1 MRVDLRELLRLKPI
15 MHPTRLVSTSISQGC
30 LRVAVRGFPWWR
42 DVSDSQDE
50 QLIEFLFEGLANGQL
65 SIEDFGNA
73 SKDQD
78 EVLETF
84 EVCSLSELDWAQP
97 SGFEICS
104 GPLGNPLNLYL
115 RVHDFLGAVDAY
127 REPSEFLNYPSGSS
141 LSSSKLPRRIRIL
154 SGAAQRAF
162 LRSCTASN
170 ASPIT

>member
-1 MRVDLRELLRLKPI
+1 

-42 DVSDSQDE
+42 HVSDSQDE

-104 GPLGNPLNLYL
+104 GPLGIPLNLYL

-127 REPSEFLNYPSGSS
+127 REPSEFVNYPSGQLAQFVKITSS
-141 LSSSKLPRRIRIL
+141 NSYLVGRGPKSIL
-154 SGAAQRAF
+154 EIVCSELDEQRVR
-162 LRSCTASN
+162 L
-170 ASPIT
+170 